1 MAMYKVKLSRIYRK
15 LLAVFLLACAV
26 LVVFIVFV
34 VFNKAIIT
42 IQANKKL
49 VRTDFPVNIVA
60 GAGEDSA
67 MSIPGKLNDVIIEK
81 NGEFSASGTKKIE
94 DDIIGTVKII
104 NEYSQDQPLV
114 ATTRLETEDGILLR
128 INERVEVPAGG
139 EVSVQVYADDPVS
152 FNEIQPTQFTIPG
165 LWKGLQDK
173 IYAQSDSVIKNT
185 AEEVKF
191 VQQKDIDRAKE
202 QLTEKLYEQ
211 IKQDF
216 AENSEKGILVIDHE
230 ILEENVNA
238 EDGEITD
245 QFDLQMKMKVT
256 VVMFDKDKLYPLAG
270 EKIMTELPDGFKL
283 ENINL
288 EQFIYSIENY
298 NDETETVGVNVHAE
312 GTARLD
318 TEGEVVSKQKLMG
331 LTEKGAELYL
341 DCLPEIE
348 SADVEL
354 SPFWVRKIP
363 SFEDHIEIIIVE

>member
-298 NDETETVGVNVHAE
+298 NDETETVSVNVHAE

>member
-26 LVVFIVFV
+26 LVIFIVFV

-42 IQANKKL
+42 IQANEKL

-94 DDIIGTVKII
+94 DDVIGAVKII
-104 NEYSQDQPLV
+104 NNYSQDQPLV

-139 EVSVQVYADDPVS
+139 EVSVQVYADDPSS

-211 IKQDF
+211 IKHDF

-245 QFDLQMKMKVT
+245 QFDVQMKMKVT

-288 EQFIYSIENY
+288 EQFTYSIENY
-298 NDETETVGVNVHAE
+298 NDETETVSVNVHAE
-312 GTARLD
+312 GSARLD

-341 DCLPEIE
+341 SCLPEIE

-363 SFEDHIEIIIVE
+363 SFEDHIEIVIVE